1 MELFRKAFC
10 AAAAAFIVAGCSV
23 KEQFQEEDQG
33 RKYYGSINVELS
45 YGVTRSSLQTG
56 PDGKSVVWDMSD
68 KFRIYN
74 VADASFV
81 EVSPS
86 SISSD
91 GFTAT
96 LPLPYPTGKDI
107 SMVVTYG
114 GTEFRSDSTV
124 TAASPIE
131 QGLYTEGHNCNAMPM
146 ASSIIPLVSDTPS
159 VTLTPLGA
167 LVEVEFLRIPNSRT
181 DKIRNIHILTKAV
194 RGTRSNQLTCDA
206 YCYKVGL
213 DGFSLELEDYM
224 SDKYVFDGEYTAY
237 LELTSAEP
245 VSYSTSLTSYF
256 LSPGYVQP
264 EGNDSGTILQ
274 EITVQIT
281 TDQHI
286 ITKSFTDLDSR
297 KVKFTAG
304 RITRFALSMA
314 TAEVKDRLGFSVV
327 WSPGYLKYDAST
339 RGYGFAGP
347 EERGLFFK
355 IGSVMGFDPF
365 ASTPAEEYFGH
376 SRPFVGWQYDMAGNI
391 SYTDYYKPS
400 WEEGTTDM
408 VAYRKDDSGDI
419 VPFTPTSYEDFDYA
433 QYAEGLTF
441 DPARHDPC
449 RHVKDGNS
457 WRLPTEAEM
466 LNLADVINEN
476 LGNWRVWSLGS
487 TTINTLDNKPHMI
500 GVTDKS
506 GNEVILSTTST
517 IDHANSPPKS
527 EDKKGYY
534 KVELAYSESIYFP
547 SSEWR
552 SEMKSTGIGAV
563 DCKVFAVTSLTSLRC
578 NYECDPRTYY
588 SNSANALRQSASMV
602 RCVRNP

>member
-224 SDKYVFDGEYTAY
+224 SDKYVFDGEYAAY
-237 LELTSAEP
+237 DPDVVVAMCIGLHLP
-245 VSYSTSLTSYF
+245 PW
-256 LSPGYVQP
+256 LSR
-264 EGNDSGTILQ
+264 LML
-274 EITVQIT
+274 
-281 TDQHI
+281 
-286 ITKSFTDLDSR
+286 DL
-297 KVKFTAG
+297 A
-304 RITRFALSMA
+304 
-314 TAEVKDRLGFSVV
+314 GFSVK
-327 WSPGYLKYDAST
+327 SYGP
-339 RGYGFAGP
+339 RGYYGEILDCCFMDTIPEVQEYLRAAGYP
-347 EERGLFFK
+347 ELK
-355 IGSVMGFDPF
+355 L
-365 ASTPAEEYFGH
+365 
-376 SRPFVGWQYDMAGNI
+376 Q
-391 SYTDYYKPS
+391 
-400 WEEGTTDM
+400 
-408 VAYRKDDSGDI
+408 
-419 VPFTPTSYEDFDYA
+419 ED
-433 QYAEGLTF
+433 
-441 DPARHDPC
+441 
-449 RHVKDGNS
+449 
-457 WRLPTEAEM
+457 
-466 LNLADVINEN
+466 
-476 LGNWRVWSLGS
+476 
-487 TTINTLDNKPHMI
+487 
-500 GVTDKS
+500 
-506 GNEVILSTTST
+506 
-517 IDHANSPPKS
+517 
-527 EDKKGYY
+527 
-534 KVELAYSESIYFP
+534 
-547 SSEWR
+547 
-552 SEMKSTGIGAV
+552 
-563 DCKVFAVTSLTSLRC
+563 
-578 NYECDPRTYY
+578 
-588 SNSANALRQSASMV
+588 
-602 RCVRNP
+602 